1 MAISKRYS
9 SLARP
14 DLIITEYRFLIH
26 SMQKVIQKLQYVFD
40 RDPTVGSK
48 VMAISNRYSSL
59 ARPDLIIAEYR
70 FLIHPMEKGIQK
82 LQ

>member
-1 MAISKRYS
+1 MAISNRYS

-26 SMQKVIQKLQYVFD
+26 SMKQGIRKLQQEFD

-48 VMAISNRYSSL
+48 VMDISNRYSSL
-59 ARPDLIIAEYR
+59 ARPELKITEYP
-70 FLIHPMEKGIQK
+70 FLIHPMEKGIRK